1 MALCEG
7 LEIIEANPAFG
18 KDIYPWNGP
27 VLVSDLLPPRLDPEQ
42 FFVSKADHPQQ
53 DITVVRNGEP
63 SSIRLRT
70 LPFPSDRRYT
80 LLECENTTE
89 RSRQAQALARA
100 RHHDSATGLRL
111 PAPFQRDLETLLDG
125 LDSAQTLLVC
135 LIRATGKNLP
145 MDQTRETQQ
154 EAESEDI
161 QRTMDRLLREFGQRT
176 ITGQAAGAAVAV
188 AAPLPN
194 EDAPLRHALRRLQR
208 IAEDGF
214 VHKTVTLGAAT
225 GNGTK
230 AATLL
235 HQAQLALDQARPNAQ
250 PTLFDPAMQNA
261 VDRDRNLSADLPSA
275 ISTGEIE
282 THFQP
287 IIDPAVGRIK
297 SFEALIRW
305 HHPLYKNVPPP
316 MIIALA
322 SRAGLL
328 DALTAKV
335 VDDAIAQAAIWPD
348 DITFA
353 INVTPSQLGNALVD
367 MMREK
372 LRANGAGAGHGAGTG
387 SGINPARLEIEITEE
402 ALIEDFA
409 ASSRIIERL
418 RALGL
423 GVAMDDFGVGYTS
436 FSNLRH
442 LSFTKIKIDKSIT
455 DGVPND
461 ARSCAIIRAIMYL
474 ARQLSVDVTV
484 EGVETPDQ
492 LTFLQAFDC
501 GVQGYVFS
509 KPLPAD
515 MLPELARFLTP
526 NTWQCGEPPVDQIAS
541 NAQKGAPEDRKVVG
555 LALGK
560 KRGSAQR
567 RSS

>member
-1 MALCEG
+1 
-7 LEIIEANPAFG
+7 
-18 KDIYPWNGP
+18 
-27 VLVSDLLPPRLDPEQ
+27 
-42 FFVSKADHPQQ
+42 
-53 DITVVRNGEP
+53 
-63 SSIRLRT
+63 
-70 LPFPSDRRYT
+70 
-80 LLECENTTE
+80 
-89 RSRQAQALARA
+89 
-100 RHHDSATGLRL
+100 
-111 PAPFQRDLETLLDG
+111 
-125 LDSAQTLLVC
+125 
-135 LIRATGKNLP
+135 
-145 MDQTRETQQ
+145 
-154 EAESEDI
+154 
-161 QRTMDRLLREFGQRT
+161 
-176 ITGQAAGAAVAV
+176 
-188 AAPLPN
+188 
-194 EDAPLRHALRRLQR
+194 
-208 IAEDGF
+208 
-214 VHKTVTLGAAT
+214 
-225 GNGTK
+225 
-230 AATLL
+230 
-235 HQAQLALDQARPNAQ
+235 
-250 PTLFDPAMQNA
+250 
-261 VDRDRNLSADLPSA
+261 
-275 ISTGEIE
+275 
-282 THFQP
+282 
-287 IIDPAVGRIK
+287 
-297 SFEALIRW
+297 
-305 HHPLYKNVPPP
+305 
-316 MIIALA
+316 
-322 SRAGLL
+322 
-328 DALTAKV
+328 
-335 VDDAIAQAAIWPD
+335 
-348 DITFA
+348 
-353 INVTPSQLGNALVD
+353 
-367 MMREK
+367 
-372 LRANGAGAGHGAGTG
+372 
-387 SGINPARLEIEITEE
+387 IEITEE